1 MWTIVWRRNGQKHNT
16 FFGRDAF
23 IWWVISGCSHPR
35 HYSETLN
42 KFLHNP
48 TCTPSSHPRP
58 STGAR
63 VEINP
68 ASPPVSR
75 CGSGCRCRRLHNNL
89 APNSLMVATVLFM
102 VLRVHIN
109 RAARRLW
116 VWPLSPLFLPPPPL
130 TFSLGGTE
138 GNDLL
143 ISVGRTRRT
152 SSRADTQHPG
162 DGALGGVCFLLFFPL
177 TSQQEWFAA
186 VAACSSVSRNLSRL
200 RQKYF

>member
-1 MWTIVWRRNGQKHNT
+1 MWAIVWRRNGQKHNT

-23 IWWVISGCSHPR
+23 IWWVISGYSHPR
-35 HYSETLN
+35 YYPKTLN
-42 KFLHNP
+42 KFLHDP
-48 TCTPSSHPRP
+48 TCFPSSHLRP

-75 CGSGCRCRRLHNNL
+75 CSSGCRCRRLHNNL
-89 APNSLMVATVLFM
+89 ALNSFMVATVLFM

-109 RAARRLW
+109 RA
-116 VWPLSPLFLPPPPL
+116 SPLGVVSVAALSSPLPL

-162 DGALGGVCFLLFFPL
+162 DGALAGVCFLLIFPL
-177 TSQQEWFAA
+177 TSQHEWFT
-186 VAACSSVSRNLSRL
+186 VGAACSSVSRNLSRL